1 MSEGVVI
8 QGKSNITLSGTGIS
22 SSIITCSLDP
32 FLDTCGSNFTL
43 RECDSINI
51 THLSMYQCHKFLS
64 NSWGI
69 YIHSAFISTLSIE
82 NCMEVS
88 MSDSSFMGCNP
99 LVPVIDIK
107 YSPLTSH
114 TVSNTVN
121 ATCSIVNC
129 IIHGGTFYKK
139 MYMPQQPIGLRLSVL
154 HEETYTLNVLLSNVT
169 VINSGRNIVLDL
181 SHSYFINV
189 NNVTSFNGNYGLQI
203 LNSQHGVTSLSS
215 SLVITYSEFYNN
227 LIGVSIELSHVFTK
241 EHLIKFY
248 SCEVHDNGNEYYDG
262 GGFYINR
269 QYPTENTSVY
279 IEDTIIY
286 HNSQN
291 QVINYDRLTFTNVS
305 IYGTTSTGLTLNDS
319 SVIYIEKSMAIFNNT
334 GTDGGGIALYG
345 RSLLVLTP
353 NTKLHIYNNTASYR
367 GGGIFNDYNNHY
379 NLEQL
384 GRTFGCAY
392 VHNMAI
398 T

>member
-1 MSEGVVI
+1 
-8 QGKSNITLSGTGIS
+8 
-22 SSIITCSLDP
+22 
-32 FLDTCGSNFTL
+32 
-43 RECDSINI
+43 
-51 THLSMYQCHKFLS
+51 
-64 NSWGI
+64 
-69 YIHSAFISTLSIE
+69 
-82 NCMEVS
+82 
-88 MSDSSFMGCNP
+88 
-99 LVPVIDIK
+99 
-107 YSPLTSH
+107 
-114 TVSNTVN
+114 
-121 ATCSIVNC
+121 
-129 IIHGGTFYKK
+129 
-139 MYMPQQPIGLRLSVL
+139 MPQQPIGLRLSVL

-345 RSLLVLTP
+345 GSQIVLEKPTSQ
-353 NTKLHIYNNTASYR
+353 LSIYDNYASYR